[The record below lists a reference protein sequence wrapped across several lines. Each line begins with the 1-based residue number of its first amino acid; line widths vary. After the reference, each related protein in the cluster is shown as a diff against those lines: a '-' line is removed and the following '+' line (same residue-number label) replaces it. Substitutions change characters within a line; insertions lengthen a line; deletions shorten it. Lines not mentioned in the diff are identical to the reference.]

1 MLTNRTSVLTLAA
14 IATLALAASTDA
26 DASPFCHRGGFASF
40 SRAYTPAAPR
50 QRIVSVKPKIEEK
63 VAKPA
68 NKYRPEPVVSQAV
81 RAQPKDVETAAAK
94 PANSYRP
101 AQLAGAATTSAPVS
115 TPATAATTTCLT
127 KEYLDTGAVLFKDVC
142 TQEWAMNST
151 NVSNKL
157 SAVGRSC
164 LIKDNAQDGVI
175 MFKDVCTQEWAMNTV
190 EQAAPR

>member
-1 MLTNRTSVLTLAA
+1 MLTNRTSALTLAA
-14 IATLALAASTDA
+14 IATLALAALRCRCFPVLPSRGLRQLQQGLHSGCASATDRERKA
-26 DASPFCHRGGFASF
+26 EDR
-40 SRAYTPAAPR
+40 
-50 QRIVSVKPKIEEK
+50 EK
-63 VAKPA
+63 VAKAA
-68 NKYRPEPVVSQAV
+68 NKYRPEPLVSKVV
-81 RAQPKDVETAAAK
+81 RAQPKDIETAVAK
-94 PANSYRP
+94 PANSYQP
-101 AQLAGAATTSAPVS
+101 AQLAGAATVAPIS

-190 EQAAPR
+190 EHAVAR

>member
-1 MLTNRTSVLTLAA
+1 MFTHRTSVLALAA

-26 DASPFCHRGGFASF
+26 EASPFCHRFASF
-40 SRAYTPAAPR
+40 SRAYFPAPQ
-50 QRIVSVKPKIEEK
+50 QRIVS
-63 VAKPA
+63 AKPRFEA
-68 NKYRPEPVVSQAV
+68 ARTAKKYVPEAVVTKIA
-81 RAQPKDVETAAAK
+81 RAHPKNVETPAE
-94 PANSYRP
+94 PANSYQP
-101 AQLAGAATTSAPVS
+101 AQLAGAATIAPVS
-115 TPATAATTTCLT
+115 TPATAATATCLT

-190 EQAAPR
+190 EHAVAR

>member
-1 MLTNRTSVLTLAA
+1 MLTSRASALTLAT

-26 DASPFCHRGGFASF
+26 DASPFCHRGGFVSF
-40 SRAYTPAAPR
+40 SRAYIPVVPQ
-50 QRIVSVKPKIEEK
+50 QRIVSVRPKIEEK
-63 VAKPA
+63 VAKAA
-68 NKYRPEPVVSQAV
+68 NKYRPEPVSKVV
-81 RAQPKDVETAAAK
+81 RAQPKDVETAVAK
-94 PANSYRP
+94 PANSYQP
-101 AQLAGAATTSAPVS
+101 AQLAGAAIVAPIS
-115 TPATAATTTCLT
+115 TPATAATATCLT

-190 EQAAPR
+190 EQAVAR

>member
-1 MLTNRTSVLTLAA
+1 MLTSRTSALTLAT

-40 SRAYTPAAPR
+40 SRAYIPVVPQ
-50 QRIVSVKPKIEEK
+50 QRIVSVRPKIEEK
-63 VAKPA
+63 VAKAA
-68 NKYRPEPVVSQAV
+68 NKYRPEPVVSKVV
-81 RAQPKDVETAAAK
+81 RAQPKDVETAA
-94 PANSYRP
+94 
-101 AQLAGAATTSAPVS
+101 TVAPIS
-115 TPATAATTTCLT
+115 TQATAATATCLT

-190 EQAAPR
+190 EQAVAR

>member
-1 MLTNRTSVLTLAA
+1 MLTNRTSALTLAA
-14 IATLALAASTDA
+14 IATLALAASDA

-40 SRAYTPAAPR
+40 SRAYIPVVPQ
-50 QRIVSVKPKIEEK
+50 QRIVSARPKIEK
-63 VAKPA
+63 VAKAA
-68 NKYRPEPVVSQAV
+68 NKYRPEPLVSKVV
-81 RAQPKDVETAAAK
+81 RAQPKDIETAVAK
-94 PANSYRP
+94 PANSYQP
-101 AQLAGAATTSAPVS
+101 AQLAGAATVVPIS

-164 LIKDNAQDGVI
+164 LTKDTAQDGVI
-175 MFKDVCTQEWAMNTV
+175 VFKDVCTQEWAMNTV
-190 EQAAPR
+190 EQAAAR

>member
-1 MLTNRTSVLTLAA
+1 MLTSRTSALTLAT

-40 SRAYTPAAPR
+40 SRAYIPVVPQ
-50 QRIVSVKPKIEEK
+50 QRIVSVRPKIEAK
-63 VAKPA
+63 VAKAA
-68 NKYRPEPVVSQAV
+68 NKYRPEPVVSKVV
-81 RAQPKDVETAAAK
+81 RAQPKDVETAVAK
-94 PANSYRP
+94 PANSYQP
-101 AQLAGAATTSAPVS
+101 AQLAGAATVAPIS
-115 TPATAATTTCLT
+115 TPATAATATCLT

-190 EQAAPR
+190 EQAVAR

>member
-1 MLTNRTSVLTLAA
+1 MLTNRTSALTLAA

-40 SRAYTPAAPR
+40 SRAYIPVVPQ
-50 QRIVSVKPKIEEK
+50 QRIVSVRPKVEEK
-63 VAKPA
+63 VAKAA
-68 NKYRPEPVVSQAV
+68 NKYRAEPVVSKVV
-81 RAQPKDVETAAAK
+81 RAQPKDVETVVAK
-94 PANSYRP
+94 PANSYQP
-101 AQLAGAATTSAPVS
+101 AQLAGAATVAPLS
-115 TPATAATTTCLT
+115 TPATAATATCLT

-190 EQAAPR
+190 EHAVAR

>member
-1 MLTNRTSVLTLAA
+1 MFTHRTSVLALAA

-26 DASPFCHRGGFASF
+26 EASPFCHRGGFASF
-40 SRAYTPAAPR
+40 SRAYIPVVPQ
-50 QRIVSVKPKIEEK
+50 QRIVSVRPKIEEK
-63 VAKPA
+63 VAKAA
-68 NKYRPEPVVSQAV
+68 NKYRPEPVVSKVV
-81 RAQPKDVETAAAK
+81 RAQPKDVETAVAK
-94 PANSYRP
+94 PANSYQP
-101 AQLAGAATTSAPVS
+101 AQLAGAATVAPIS

-151 NVSNKL
+151 SVSNKL

-190 EQAAPR
+190 EHAVAR

>member
-1 MLTNRTSVLTLAA
+1 MLTNRTSALTLAA
-14 IATLALAASTDA
+14 IAALALAASTDA

-40 SRAYTPAAPR
+40 SRAYIPVVPQ
-50 QRIVSVKPKIEEK
+50 QRIVSVRPKIEEK
-63 VAKPA
+63 AAKAA
-68 NKYRPEPVVSQAV
+68 NKYRPEPVVSKVV
-81 RAQPKDVETAAAK
+81 RAQPKDVETAVAK
-94 PANSYRP
+94 PANSYQP
-101 AQLAGAATTSAPVS
+101 AQLAGAATVAPIS

-190 EQAAPR
+190 EQAVAR

>member
-1 MLTNRTSVLTLAA
+1 MAA

-40 SRAYTPAAPR
+40 SRAYIPVVPQ
-50 QRIVSVKPKIEEK
+50 QRIVSVKPKFEEK
-63 VAKPA
+63 VAQAAK
-68 NKYRPEPVVSQAV
+68 KYRSGAGRQQNRQGPSEGC
-81 RAQPKDVETAAAK
+81 RNGLAK
-94 PANSYRP
+94 PANSYQP
-101 AQLAGAATTSAPVS
+101 AQLAGAATVAPVS
-115 TPATAATTTCLT
+115 TPATAATATCLT

-164 LIKDNAQDGVI
+164 LTKDNAQDGVI

-190 EQAAPR
+190 EHAVAR

>member
-1 MLTNRTSVLTLAA
+1 MLTNRTSALTLAA

-40 SRAYTPAAPR
+40 SRAYIPVVPQ
-50 QRIVSVKPKIEEK
+50 QRIVSVRPKIQEK
-63 VAKPA
+63 VAKAA
-68 NKYRPEPVVSQAV
+68 NKHRPEPVVSKVV
-81 RAQPKDVETAAAK
+81 RAQPKDVETAVTK
-94 PANSYRP
+94 PANSYQP
-101 AQLAGAATTSAPVS
+101 AQLAGAATVAPIS

-190 EQAAPR
+190 EHAVAR

>member
-1 MLTNRTSVLTLAA
+1 MLTNRTSALTLAA
-14 IATLALAASTDA
+14 IATLALTASTDA

-40 SRAYTPAAPR
+40 SRAYIPVVPQ
-50 QRIVSVKPKIEEK
+50 QRIVSVRPKIQEK
-63 VAKPA
+63 VAKAA
-68 NKYRPEPVVSQAV
+68 NKHRPEPVVSKVV
-81 RAQPKDVETAAAK
+81 RAQPKDVETAVAK
-94 PANSYRP
+94 PANSYQP
-101 AQLAGAATTSAPVS
+101 AQLAGAATVAPIS

-190 EQAAPR
+190 EHAVAR

>member
-1 MLTNRTSVLTLAA
+1 MLTSRTSALTLAT

-40 SRAYTPAAPR
+40 SRAYIPVVPQ
-50 QRIVSVKPKIEEK
+50 QRIVSVRPKIEEK
-63 VAKPA
+63 AAKAA
-68 NKYRPEPVVSQAV
+68 NKYRPEPVVSKVV
-81 RAQPKDVETAAAK
+81 RAQPKDVETAVAK
-94 PANSYRP
+94 PANSYQP
-101 AQLAGAATTSAPVS
+101 AQLAGAATAAPIS

-190 EQAAPR
+190 EQAVAR

>member
-1 MLTNRTSVLTLAA
+1 MLTSRTSALTLAT

-40 SRAYTPAAPR
+40 SRAYIPVVPQ
-50 QRIVSVKPKIEEK
+50 QRIVSVRPKIEEK
-63 VAKPA
+63 VAKAA
-68 NKYRPEPVVSQAV
+68 NKYRPEPVVSKVV
-81 RAQPKDVETAAAK
+81 RAQPKDVETAVAK
-94 PANSYRP
+94 PANSYQP
-101 AQLAGAATTSAPVS
+101 AQLAGAATVAPIS
-115 TPATAATTTCLT
+115 TPATAATATCLT

-157 SAVGRSC
+157 STVGRSC

-190 EQAAPR
+190 EQAVAR

>member
-1 MLTNRTSVLTLAA
+1 MLTNRTSTLTLAA
-14 IATLALAASTDA
+14 IATLVLAASTDA

-40 SRAYTPAAPR
+40 SRAYIPVVPQ
-50 QRIVSVKPKIEEK
+50 QRIVSARPKIEEK
-63 VAKPA
+63 VAKAA
-68 NKYRPEPVVSQAV
+68 NKYRPEPVVSKVV
-81 RAQPKDVETAAAK
+81 RAQPKDIETAVAK
-94 PANSYRP
+94 PANSYQP
-101 AQLAGAATTSAPVS
+101 AQLAGAATVVPIS

-151 NVSNKL
+151 SVSNKL

-190 EQAAPR
+190 EHAEAR

>member
-1 MLTNRTSVLTLAA
+1 MLTNRTSALTLAA
-14 IATLALAASTDA
+14 IAALALAASTDA

-40 SRAYTPAAPR
+40 SRAYIPVVPQ
-50 QRIVSVKPKIEEK
+50 QRIVSVRPKIEERA
-63 VAKPA
+63 AKAA
-68 NKYRPEPVVSQAV
+68 NKYRPEPVVSKVV
-81 RAQPKDVETAAAK
+81 RAQPKDVETAVAK
-94 PANSYRP
+94 PANSYQP
-101 AQLAGAATTSAPVS
+101 AQLAGAATVAPIS

-190 EQAAPR
+190 EQAVAR

>member
-1 MLTNRTSVLTLAA
+1 MLTNRTSALTLAA
-14 IATLALAASTDA
+14 IATLVLAASTDA

-40 SRAYTPAAPR
+40 SRAYIPVVPQ
-50 QRIVSVKPKIEEK
+50 QRIVSARPKIEK
-63 VAKPA
+63 VAKAA
-68 NKYRPEPVVSQAV
+68 NKYRPEPLVSKVV
-81 RAQPKDVETAAAK
+81 RAQPKDIEMAVAK
-94 PANSYRP
+94 PANSYQP
-101 AQLAGAATTSAPVS
+101 AQLAGAATVAPIS

-151 NVSNKL
+151 SVSNKL

-190 EQAAPR
+190 EHAVAR

>member
-1 MLTNRTSVLTLAA
+1 MLTSRTSALTLAT

-40 SRAYTPAAPR
+40 SRAYIPVVPQ
-50 QRIVSVKPKIEEK
+50 QRIVSVRPKIEEK
-63 VAKPA
+63 AAKAA
-68 NKYRPEPVVSQAV
+68 NKYRPEPVVSKVV
-81 RAQPKDVETAAAK
+81 RAQPKDVETAVAK
-94 PANSYRP
+94 PANSYQP
-101 AQLAGAATTSAPVS
+101 AQLAGAAIVAPIS
-115 TPATAATTTCLT
+115 TPATAATATCLT

-190 EQAAPR
+190 EHAVAR

>member
-1 MLTNRTSVLTLAA
+1 MLTNRTSALTLAA
-14 IATLALAASTDA
+14 IAALALTASTDA
-26 DASPFCHRGGFASF
+26 DASPFCHRGGFGSF
-40 SRAYTPAAPR
+40 SRAYIPVVPQ
-50 QRIVSVKPKIEEK
+50 QRIVSVRPKIEEK
-63 VAKPA
+63 VAKAA
-68 NKYRPEPVVSQAV
+68 NKYRPEPVVSKVV
-81 RAQPKDVETAAAK
+81 RAQPKDVEAAVAK
-94 PANSYRP
+94 PANSYQP
-101 AQLAGAATTSAPVS
+101 AQLAGAATVAPIS

-164 LIKDNAQDGVI
+164 LIKYNAQDGVI

-190 EQAAPR
+190 EHAVAR

>member
-1 MLTNRTSVLTLAA
+1 MLTHRTSVLALAA

-26 DASPFCHRGGFASF
+26 EASPFCHRGGFASF
-40 SRAYTPAAPR
+40 SRAYIPVVPQ
-50 QRIVSVKPKIEEK
+50 QRIVSVRPKIEEK
-63 VAKPA
+63 VAKAA
-68 NKYRPEPVVSQAV
+68 NKYRPEPVVSKVV
-81 RAQPKDVETAAAK
+81 RAQPKDIEMAVAK
-94 PANSYRP
+94 PANSYQP
-101 AQLAGAATTSAPVS
+101 AQLAGAATVAPIS

-164 LIKDNAQDGVI
+164 LIKDSAQDGVI

-190 EQAAPR
+190 EHAVAR

>member
-1 MLTNRTSVLTLAA
+1 MLTNRTSALTLAA
-14 IATLALAASTDA
+14 IATLVLAASTDA

-40 SRAYTPAAPR
+40 SRAYIPVVPQ
-50 QRIVSVKPKIEEK
+50 QRIVSVRPKIEEK
-63 VAKPA
+63 VAKAA
-68 NKYRPEPVVSQAV
+68 NKYRPEPVVSKVV
-81 RAQPKDVETAAAK
+81 RAQPKDIEMAVAK
-94 PANSYRP
+94 PANSYQP
-101 AQLAGAATTSAPVS
+101 AQLAGAATVAPIS

-151 NVSNKL
+151 SVSNKL

-164 LIKDNAQDGVI
+164 LIKDSAQDGVI

-190 EQAAPR
+190 EHAVAR